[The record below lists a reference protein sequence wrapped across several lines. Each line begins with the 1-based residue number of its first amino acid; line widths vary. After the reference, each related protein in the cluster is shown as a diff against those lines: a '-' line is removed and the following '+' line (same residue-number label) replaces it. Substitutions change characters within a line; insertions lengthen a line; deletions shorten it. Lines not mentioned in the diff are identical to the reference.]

1 MKLQQIIINFLKYL
15 KPYWFKELITLI
27 LMILSSIGTLIS
39 PYVLKIIINVLRIFK
54 NKENFR
60 LLRIKQM
67 SRKKTRISRLE
78 SIKKIIENG
87 LGREDV
93 LLSSFRE
100 VTGLSLRSIEEYL
113 EIIKYLSENPV
124 KVIVEKKGRYTFVS
138 MKQPE

>member
-1 MKLQQIIINFLKYL
+1 
-15 KPYWFKELITLI
+15 
-27 LMILSSIGTLIS
+27 
-39 PYVLKIIINVLRIFK
+39 
-54 NKENFR
+54 
-60 LLRIKQM
+60 M

>member
-1 MKLQQIIINFLKYL
+1 
-15 KPYWFKELITLI
+15 
-27 LMILSSIGTLIS
+27 
-39 PYVLKIIINVLRIFK
+39 
-54 NKENFR
+54 
-60 LLRIKQM
+60 M

-87 LGREDV
+87 VGREDV